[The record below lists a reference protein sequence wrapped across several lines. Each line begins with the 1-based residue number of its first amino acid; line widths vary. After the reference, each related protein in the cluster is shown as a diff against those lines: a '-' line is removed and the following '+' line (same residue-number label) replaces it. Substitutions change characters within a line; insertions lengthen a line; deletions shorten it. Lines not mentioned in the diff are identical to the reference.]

1 MKRLLLVAALCSIS
15 APVFADQTW
24 DTCNKLAQDR
34 VGPIQ
39 QSHRRHYEQFVIA
52 CLKGRIPGVTVVS
65 SQRGRTTVDGHDAGG
80 AEERIQCTSSN
91 NGQKYCY

>member
-1 MKRLLLVAALCSIS
+1 MKKMLLATALTIT
-15 APVFADQTW
+15 ATPVFADQMW
-24 DTCNKLAQDR
+24 DTCNKLAQER

-39 QSHRRHYEQFVIA
+39 FA
-52 CLKGRIPGVTVVS
+52 CLKGKIPGVTVVS

-80 AEERIQCTSSN
+80 GEERIQCTTN

>member
-1 MKRLLLVAALCSIS
+1 MKKVLLVTTLTITAT
-15 APVFADQTW
+15 PVFADQMW
-24 DTCNKLAQDR
+24 DTCNKLAQER

-39 QSHRRHYEQFVIA
+39 QTHRRHYEQFVIA
-52 CLKGRIPGVTVVS
+52 CLKGKIPGVTVVS

-80 AEERIQCTSSN
+80 GEDRIQCTTN